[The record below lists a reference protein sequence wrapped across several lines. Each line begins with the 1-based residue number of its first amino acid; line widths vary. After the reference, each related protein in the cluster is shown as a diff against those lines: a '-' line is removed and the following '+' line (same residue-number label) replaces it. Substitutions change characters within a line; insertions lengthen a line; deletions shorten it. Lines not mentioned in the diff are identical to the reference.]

1 MATPEATATKA
12 AGMITPEPTRNPV
25 NSNEINMAECK
36 GVVRPCPY
44 CKKEDILSGRACAWC
59 LSQRYVADCL
69 KCDGTGLNHGRSIW
83 DGGKSSHQSTCNYC
97 GGKGMFPARAKD
109 YAPPVTVAE
118 LEAVTAQIEAGA
130 AVDEDKVAADVEQ
143 PSAPTIPEA
152 VSPMK
157 NLDIARTSKSAPGS
171 RAKGHK

>member
-1 MATPEATATKA
+1 MATPEATATKV
-12 AGMITPEPTRNPV
+12 AGMITPEPARNPV

-36 GVVRPCPY
+36 GTVRPCPY

-69 KCDGTGLNHGRSIW
+69 KCDGTGLNHGRSVW

-118 LEAVTAQIEAGA
+118 LEAMTGQESRGTSEEIPEATSSL
-130 AVDEDKVAADVEQ
+130 
-143 PSAPTIPEA
+143 SAIPEA

-157 NLDIARTSKSAPGS
+157 NIDIARTSVRTSKATSS
-171 RAKGHK
+171 SHAKGHK